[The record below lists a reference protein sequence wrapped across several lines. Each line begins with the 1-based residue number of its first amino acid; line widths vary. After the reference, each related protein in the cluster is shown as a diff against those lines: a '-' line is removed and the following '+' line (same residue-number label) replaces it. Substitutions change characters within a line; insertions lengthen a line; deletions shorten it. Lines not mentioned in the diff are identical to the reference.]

1 MQKLCSQL
9 RVPCAFL
16 RMIVIAIIVGVV
28 AHYYAYGIGACFG
41 LALLSLL
48 VMQVVY
54 FLFVLLA
61 VWQEKRSRQ

>member
-1 MQKLCSQL
+1 
-9 RVPCAFL
+9 
-16 RMIVIAIIVGVV
+16 MIVIAIIVGVV